1 MPRRDGD
8 PAILLLI
15 TKAKE
20 LLKWSPERILE
31 HSIKTAFDWE
41 KTFNKVNV

>member
-1 MPRRDGD
+1 MV
-8 PAILLLI
+8 ILQFLLLI
-15 TKAKE
+15 TKKQKE